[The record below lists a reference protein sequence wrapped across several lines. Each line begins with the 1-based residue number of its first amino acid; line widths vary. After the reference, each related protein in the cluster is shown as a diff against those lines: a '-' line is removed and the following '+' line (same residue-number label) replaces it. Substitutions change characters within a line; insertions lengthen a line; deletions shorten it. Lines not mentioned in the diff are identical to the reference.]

1 MNLRKHAKT
10 LTVILILMTT
20 GLAGC
25 LGGGETEDV
34 EQKTINIAGSST
46 VFPVASAWGQAYSTA
61 NDDYTVTVA
70 GGGSGAGASKVCST
84 DADSVN
90 IGDMSRDWKDSE
102 ATVGAD
108 GYTYSCVNTD
118 VTITQLVVAYD
129 GLSVVMKKGGAADQ
143 CVTDMGGLSMAQLR
157 WIFSDWSEE
166 DLANHEE
173 GGLDMSSTT
182 PNNDDDG
189 VRESGATCT
198 IPRPAPT
205 KKSNSGAPIPIREP
219 TSTSVSRCSA
229 RSASLTLTPWQ
240 RVSIP
245 LAGTKTLLTTTKS
258 STALPVTNTPLATLA
273 TLTTKKTPTNSRSR
287 PSPTTT
293 PTASRTLT
301 TPLLPRPAPWQTAVM
316 PRSLVRST

>member
-1 MNLRKHAKT
+1 MEKRKTPNRKP
-10 LTVILILMTT
+10 
-20 GLAGC
+20 
-25 LGGGETEDV
+25 
-34 EQKTINIAGSST
+34 ST
-46 VFPVASAWGQAYSTA
+46 SLEAVRCSPWPAPGVSYSTA

-90 IGDMSRDWKDSE
+90 IGDMSRGWKDSE

-173 GGLDMSSTT
+173 GGST
-182 PNNDDDG
+182 
-189 VRESGATCT
+189 
-198 IPRPAPT
+198 
-205 KKSNSGAPIPIREP
+205 
-219 TSTSVSRCSA
+219 
-229 RSASLTLTPWQ
+229 
-240 RVSIP
+240 
-245 LAGTKTLLTTTKS
+245 
-258 STALPVTNTPLATLA
+258 
-273 TLTTKKTPTNSRSR
+273 
-287 PSPTTT
+287 
-293 PTASRTLT
+293 
-301 TPLLPRPAPWQTAVM
+301 
-316 PRSLVRST
+316 